1 MRLKRLE
8 IQGFKSFAHKTVLDF
23 PSGVVA
29 IVGPNGSGK
38 SNIIDAIRW
47 LLGERD
53 SKNLRGGK
61 VDDLIFSGTSTTTR
75 VGAAVATIHFDN
87 SSGFFPTE
95 FSEVA
100 VTRKVFRDGTSQY
113 FLNKAEVRLKDVVDF
128 FSGSRL
134 GTRGLTIINQGN
146 SDLFVRAT
154 PAERREMVEE
164 ILGLKQFQLKRHEAD
179 LKLKNTKINLEK
191 VRSML
196 DELLPRLRLLRRQQA
211 KWAEVSNLEKE
222 LRELENNY
230 FSLKLNELNFN
241 FKDLIPS
248 VQKLDVEIAFVVQE
262 LREARNKLEAVS
274 QTKPGE
280 HVLASENK
288 KHAYEISTRKAIIER
303 ELGRLEAKLE
313 FALSASTSGASE
325 AQLIVGFKDLRVI
338 LKNCLAETDLENLK
352 EILKNTLQKI
362 EELFDGKKPDLSNIK
377 NEINSARE
385 ILVVE
390 LARLNEELA
399 VIDRANLEISESLEG
414 FNKVFKSAFELVEVK
429 KDIINKLE
437 NNRNKLRF
445 EEERILTRKQDLGL
459 QLRQIGRSIEE
470 FSSIISV
477 GVASNNMDSFSAER
491 RMLKLRGDLAAIGA
505 IDEGLIKEAGEAENR
520 FTFLSTQMEDLVKA
534 NVDLEVLIKDLGE
547 KIKHDFG
554 SALVGLNEHFDKY
567 FKLMFGGGKA
577 KLVAVEEWSEVPTS
591 VAESGSRPLTE
602 SQSVGISG
610 LEIDIALPQKGV
622 KSLETL
628 SGGEKSLV
636 SIAALF
642 ALTTIS
648 PPPFLVLDEVDAALD
663 EANTRRFANL
673 IKEFS
678 KTTQFVV
685 VTHNRATME
694 VADILYGITIGPD
707 GVSKLLSVKLT

>member
-1 MRLKRLE
+1 MHLKRLE

-23 PSGVVA
+23 PAGVVA

-38 SNIIDAIRW
+38 SNVIDAIRW

-53 SKNLRGGK
+53 AKNLRGGK
-61 VDDLIFSGTSTTTR
+61 VDDLIFSGTSSTTR
-75 VGAAVATIHFDN
+75 VGAAQATIYFDN
-87 SSGFFPTE
+87 SSGFFPVE

-113 FLNKAEVRLKDVVDF
+113 FLNTAEVRLKDIVDF

-154 PAERREMVEE
+154 PSERREMVEE

-211 KWAEVSNLEKE
+211 KWADVSNLEKE

-230 FSLKLNELNFN
+230 FSLKLNELNSN
-241 FKDLIPS
+241 FKELAPAI
-248 VQKLDVEIAFVVQE
+248 QKLESEIGVASQE
-262 LREARNKLEAVS
+262 LREAQNKLESVS
-274 QTKPGE
+274 QVKPGE

-288 KHAYEISTRKAIIER
+288 KRASEISGRRALIER

-338 LKNCLAETDLENLK
+338 LKNCLAETNIEKLK
-352 EILKNTLQKI
+352 EILKSTLHKI
-362 EELFDGKKPDLSNIK
+362 DELFDGKKPDFSSIK

-385 ILVVE
+385 LLVGE
-390 LARLNEELA
+390 LASLNEELA
-399 VIDRANLEISESLEG
+399 VIDHANTEISKSLED
-414 FNKVFKSAFELVEVK
+414 FNKVFKVAFGLVESK
-429 KDIINKLE
+429 KDIVHKLE
-437 NNRNKLRF
+437 NNRNKLQF
-445 EEERILTRKQDLGL
+445 EEERILIRKQDLAL

-470 FSSIISV
+470 FSADRV
-477 GVASNNMDSFSAER
+477 PPKASAVLNFFSAER
-491 RMLKLRGDLAAIGA
+491 HMLKLRGDLASIGA
-505 IDEGLIKEAGEAENR
+505 VDEGLIKEATEAETR
-520 FTFLSTQMEDLVKA
+520 FSFLSTQMEDLVKA

-554 SALVGLNEHFDKY
+554 VALVGLNEHFDKY
-567 FKLMFGGGKA
+567 FKLMFGGGRA
-577 KLVAVEEWSEVPTS
+577 KLVAVKMEELISEGENT
-591 VAESGSRPLTE
+591 GNNN
-602 SQSVGISG
+602 SG
-610 LEIDIALPQKGV
+610 LDIEIALPKKGI
-622 KSLETL
+622 KNLETL

-663 EANTRRFANL
+663 EVNTRRFANL

-694 VADILYGITIGPD
+694 VADILYGITIGSD